1 MRFVPFYSASRKRQR
16 GIRIIVRVCSVRIY
30 LDAYIRVSMC
40 TDGGSE
46 TRTRRS
52 LREEEEDEGGEGW
65 KEGRERERERI
76 L

>member
-30 LDAYIRVSMC
+30 LDVYIRVSMC

-52 LREEEEDEGGEGW
+52 LREEEEDEGGEG
-65 KEGRERERERI
+65 KRGERERI